1 MSNVLALRCR
11 QCGTQYPE
19 SPQYVCEECFG
30 PLEVVYDY
38 EAIKASVSRE
48 QIALGPRSLWR
59 YQALLPSDRQPSIDL
74 NAGFTPLVKADRL
87 GKMLGLNNLYVK
99 NDAVNP
105 TYSFKDRVV
114 AMASAKAVEFGF
126 KALACASTGNL
137 AASVSAHAAKAGMP
151 AYVFVPADLEPAK
164 ITNASV
170 YGATIVAID
179 GNYDAANRLATE
191 VGDEYG
197 WAFVNINMRPYYS
210 EGSKTLAYEVAEQLG
225 WRAPDRIFAP
235 IASGSLYTKIWKG
248 FHELVK
254 VGLLDSFN
262 AKMVGAQAAGC
273 SPVAMAFEQGL
284 EYVEPVRPNTIAKSL
299 AIGAPADGY
308 YALKVARES
317 GGSIEWVTEDAIG
330 EGMQLLAATEGIFTE
345 TAGGVTVAALKKRAE
360 AHALDPDELI
370 VVYIT
375 GNGLKTQEAV
385 TPLLAQ
391 PMYIMPTMKAFQTA
405 LARVAQHA

>member
-11 QCGTQYPE
+11 QCGAQYPE

-30 PLEVVYDY
+30 PLEAVYDY
-38 EAIKASVSRE
+38 DAIARTISRA
-48 QIALGPRSLWR
+48 QIESGPRSVWR
-59 YQALLPSDRQPSIDL
+59 YQALLPADRQPRIDL
-74 NAGFTPLVKADRL
+74 GAGFTPLVKADQL
-87 GKMLGLNNLYVK
+87 GKRLGLNNLYIK
-99 NDAVNP
+99 NDSVNP
-105 TYSFKDRVV
+105 TFSFKDRVV

-126 KALACASTGNL
+126 TALACASTGNL

-164 ITNASV
+164 IVNASV

-210 EGSKTLAYEVAEQLG
+210 EGSKTLAFEVAEQLG
-225 WRAPDRIFAP
+225 WRAPDRVFAP

-248 FHELVK
+248 FHELQM
-254 VGLLDSFN
+254 VGLIDGV
-262 AKMVGAQAAGC
+262 ATKMVGAQAQGC
-273 SPVAMAFEQGL
+273 SPVAVAYANGAGH
-284 EYVEPVRPNTIAKSL
+284 VEPVKPNTIAKSL

-330 EGMQLLAATEGIFTE
+330 EGMQLLASTEGIFAE
-345 TAGGVTVAALKKRAE
+345 TAGGVTIAALKKLAE
-360 AHALDPDELI
+360 ARALDPDELI
-370 VVYIT
+370 VAYIT

-391 PMYIMPTMKAFQTA
+391 PLYIMPTMRAFQA
-405 LARVAQHA
+405 AMARV

>member
-1 MSNVLALRCR
+1 MSHVKALRCR
-11 QCGTQYPE
+11 QCGMEYPE

-30 PLEVVYDY
+30 PLEAVYDY
-38 EAIKASVSRE
+38 DAIRASLSRE
-48 QIALGPRSLWR
+48 HIERGPRSIWL
-59 YQALLPSDRQPSIDL
+59 YQALLPSDRQPRIDL
-74 NAGFTPLVKADRL
+74 NAGFTPLVKADQL
-87 GKMLGLNNLYVK
+87 GKRLGLNNLYIK
-99 NDAVNP
+99 NDSVNP
-105 TYSFKDRVV
+105 TFSFKDRVV
-114 AMASAKAVEFGF
+114 AMAAAKALEFGF
-126 KALACASTGNL
+126 NALACASTGNL

-225 WRAPDRIFAP
+225 WRAPDRVFVP

-248 FHELVK
+248 FHELQQ
-254 VGLLDSFN
+254 VGLIDHV
-262 AKMVGAQAAGC
+262 ATKMVGAQAEGC
-273 SPVAMAFEQGL
+273 SPVAVAYEQDS
-284 EYVEPVRPNTIAKSL
+284 EHVEPVHPCTIAKSL

-317 GGSIEWVTEDAIG
+317 GGSIQWVSESAIG
-330 EGMQLLAATEGIFTE
+330 EGMQLLAATEGIFAE
-345 TAGGVTVAALKKRAE
+345 TAGGVTIAALKKLADARV
-360 AHALDPDELI
+360 LDPDELI

-375 GNGLKTQEAV
+375 GNG
-385 TPLLAQ
+385 
-391 PMYIMPTMKAFQTA
+391 
-405 LARVAQHA
+405 